1 MTENIPE
8 NWVSDAEWR
17 SDSGHPGIAR
27 VEEVYA
33 DSLAQMMLEGDP
45 DNPLLSKLTWDTEVV
60 EQRNHGGEVCVTTER
75 VVAARLY
82 HPSTGREFDMGDL
95 SPRQVANLLGRP
107 VSEVEAM
114 LDPSPEQEC
123 IDTADA
129 RRDIHQREDG
139 AGQ

>member
-1 MTENIPE
+1 MTDNVPE

-33 DSLAQMMLEGDP
+33 DSLAQMMLEADP
-45 DNPLLSKLTWDTEVV
+45 GNPLLSKLTLDDDLVQIKSSDGAVVVTETVV
-60 EQRNHGGEVCVTTER
+60 TGT
-75 VVAARLY
+75 LY
-82 HPSTGREFDMGDL
+82 HPSTRREFDLGVL
-95 SPRQVANLLGRP
+95 SHEQVAHLLGRP
-107 VSEVEAM
+107 VSEVVSM
-114 LDPSPEQEC
+114 FDPSPEQEC

-129 RRDIHQREDG
+129 RRDIHRREDG

>member
-8 NWVSDAEWR
+8 HWVSDAEWR

-33 DSLAQMMLEGDP
+33 DSLAQMMLEADP
-45 DNPLLSKLTWDTEVV
+45 DNPLLSKLTLDDDLVQIKSSDGAVVVTETVV
-60 EQRNHGGEVCVTTER
+60 TGT
-75 VVAARLY
+75 LY
-82 HPSTGREFDMGDL
+82 HPSTRREFDLGVL
-95 SPRQVANLLGRP
+95 SHEQVAHLLGRP
-107 VSEVEAM
+107 VSEVVSM
-114 LDPSPEQEC
+114 FDPSPEQEC

-129 RRDIHQREDG
+129 RRDIHRREDG